1 MKENA
6 DTAVRVSK
14 ETRLK
19 LYKLKEPGQTYD
31 DLINKLI
38 DEKE

>member
-1 MKENA
+1 MKSEA

-19 LYKLKEPGQTYD
+19 LYRLKEPGQTYD
-31 DLINKLI
+31 NLINKLI
-38 DEKE
+38 DERK